1 VRLPPGFIQGNVA
14 WLRVGVRQEKR
25 KREVGMWILAA
36 GLGLVAAVGLVAV
49 AHGGRTFDLSAVA
62 AEPTL
67 IGFLILVG
75 NRRRRLE
82 APVPVEAPSG
92 KE

>member
-1 VRLPPGFIQGNVA
+1 MAAHEIAPTRMSVLAGALGVVTVA
-14 WLRVGVRQEKR
+14 
-25 KREVGMWILAA
+25 
-36 GLGLVAAVGLVAV
+36 GLVAV
-49 AHGGRTFDLSAVA
+49 ALGGRMSNLLAIAV
-62 AEPTL
+62 EPTL
-67 IGFLILVG
+67 IGLLILVG